1 MAILKVDLGSNSD
14 FTIDESNADASG
26 GNIVNITELG
36 DSTLTIDGV
45 DVTINNIAN
54 ISVGSE
60 ATFSVVNGGTLNLD
74 QGLLAV
80 NAITSTTFNVG
91 DDSTINLDASE
102 IDLGA
107 LNTILNGKYKVEF
120 SGDDATGSFHYDP
133 PTLSLLSGLA
143 PITFEVDGMQ
153 KTDTFVVEGKK
164 LSLDK
169 KAFGGPESAYRNGVL
184 HLETGGGLLTPK
196 VHLEIAMTQEEA
208 DLFFSD
214 VDEWLDDDTFT
225 FPSSDAPCFARGTLI
240 LTDRGEIPIENI
252 CMGDFVMT
260 RDHGAQMVRW
270 VGSRNITAPLLRLMS
285 NLLPVR
291 IQAGA
296 LGDGVPARDLTVS
309 PQHRILVRSRI
320 AERMF
325 GASEVLVAAKQFL
338 QIDGIDIATDMKE
351 VEYFHMLFDQH
362 EVVFADGAET
372 ESLYTGPEALKSVG
386 PSALREIVS
395 IFPEL
400 QGYDGSVV
408 PTPVRTIV
416 SGRKGRKMAVR
427 HMEKSRKLLDSKLN
441 AT

>member
-1 MAILKVDLGSNSD
+1 MAILNVDLGSNSD

-26 GNIVNITELG
+26 GNIVNITALG

-184 HLETGGGLLTPK
+184 HLETGEG
-196 VHLEIAMTQEEA
+196 
-208 DLFFSD
+208 F
-214 VDEWLDDDTFT
+214 
-225 FPSSDAPCFARGTLI
+225 
-240 LTDRGEIPIENI
+240 
-252 CMGDFVMT
+252 
-260 RDHGAQMVRW
+260 
-270 VGSRNITAPLLRLMS
+270 LR
-285 NLLPVR
+285 PR
-291 IQAGA
+291 FI
-296 LGDGVPARDLTVS
+296 
-309 PQHRILVRSRI
+309 
-320 AERMF
+320 
-325 GASEVLVAAKQFL
+325 
-338 QIDGIDIATDMKE
+338 
-351 VEYFHMLFDQH
+351 
-362 EVVFADGAET
+362 
-372 ESLYTGPEALKSVG
+372 LKS
-386 PSALREIVS
+386 
-395 IFPEL
+395 
-400 QGYDGSVV
+400 Q
-408 PTPVRTIV
+408 
-416 SGRKGRKMAVR
+416 
-427 HMEKSRKLLDSKLN
+427 
-441 AT
+441 